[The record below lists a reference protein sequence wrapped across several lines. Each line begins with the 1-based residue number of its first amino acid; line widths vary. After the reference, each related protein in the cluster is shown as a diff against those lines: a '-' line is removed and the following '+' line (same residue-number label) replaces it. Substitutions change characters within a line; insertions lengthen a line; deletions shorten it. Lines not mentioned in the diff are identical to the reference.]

1 MMNKWFLPIVILAS
15 IGYCAFTF
23 WFYQR
28 LLLTVISAL
37 FCLFFILSSF
47 IQKRKAE
54 KAIIKFANEMSD
66 NLELLFNCE
75 FENVYALEFF
85 DETLMAKI
93 NQKIV
98 RIAEVLKSEKEKSMA
113 EKKVLQSLISDLSH
127 QLKTPMTNLKMLH
140 ETIQNGNLPEQT
152 RNELLKL
159 MESQLKKLEFLLS
172 FMVKTSRLE
181 TGLIQLVKQQCNLFD
196 TLAAALSGVTVA
208 AEKKAIQIRVV
219 CPEVSIVNH
228 DPKWTAEALFNLLEN
243 AVKYSPHNSAI
254 IVAVEKGEMYTQI
267 NITDQGQGI
276 AETNLGKI
284 FQRFYREQPNLEI
297 EGLGIGLYLAREII
311 QNQNGYIMVRSVV
324 GEGSTFSVF
333 LANDF

>member
-1 MMNKWFLPIVILAS
+1 
-15 IGYCAFTF
+15 
-23 WFYQR
+23 
-28 LLLTVISAL
+28 
-37 FCLFFILSSF
+37 
-47 IQKRKAE
+47 
-54 KAIIKFANEMSD
+54 
-66 NLELLFNCE
+66 
-75 FENVYALEFF
+75 
-85 DETLMAKI
+85 MAKI
-93 NQKIV
+93 NQKVV

-140 ETIQNGNLPEQT
+140 ETIQNGDLPEQT

-219 CPEVSIVNH
+219 CPEVLIVNH

-284 FQRFYREQPNLEI
+284 FQRFYREQPNQEI
-297 EGLGIGLYLAREII
+297 EGVGIGLYLAREII
-311 QNQNGYIMVRSVV
+311 QNQSGYIMVRSTV